1 MTELTAAQII
11 WIVKVAFL
19 ISIIY
24 MASRI
29 IPAVLEYKKIKYL
42 EVVITTKQCK
52 CNNEPTLFQT
62 FFPESIEVDKEEEK
76 RRNRRGL
83 LEEMGKNGKSERI
96 FK

>member
-52 CNNEPTLFQT
+52 CNNKPTLFQT
-62 FFPESIEVDKEEEK
+62 FFQRVLKWIKKKKKEETEEDYL
-76 RRNRRGL
+76 RRWA
-83 LEEMGKNGKSERI
+83 KNGKI
-96 FK
+96 L